1 MAAKA
6 ARSKEENKVPKLPS
20 KKTVLDAYQHIV
32 RDSQSFPNQLY
43 TLLDMPRKQCF
54 VTTLDDVVRR
64 MVHDGWTV
72 VCRIQNG
79 KEV

>member
-1 MAAKA
+1 MT
-6 ARSKEENKVPKLPS
+6 KLPA
-20 KKTVLDAYQHIV
+20 KKTVLDAYQRIM
-32 RDSQSFPNQLY
+32 RDSQFFPNQLY

>member
-1 MAAKA
+1 M
-6 ARSKEENKVPKLPS
+6 SKLPA
-20 KKTVLDAYQHIV
+20 KKTVLDAYQRIM
-32 RDSQSFPNQLY
+32 RDSQLY